1 MLSVLITVCAWV
13 TTSSGSRACHHPQQ
27 LACPPVAGAVCPA
40 GLCWHSAPFLGQSP
54 PGLGGGAL
62 VSVPVMDAL
71 GVCVWGG
78 FQFLSRSVSVPGLCF
93 GRWLS
98 HVQSLVG
105 GAVLTLS
112 GGRQQPFLEAGLA
125 SHCVT
130 VTLGCRRLHVGCA
143 GLTHLPA
150 VGELLGRLC
159 LLCVLSPHVPQLS
172 RGVST
177 LCRLPELCRRL
188 SLWNPARDS
197 RRPRPESSG
206 LCPRPGSPP
215 HPGACLQAELGR
227 LVQGRSP
234 LASL

>member
-1 MLSVLITVCAWV
+1 MPSRRRGCLPCWPVLALCSFSW
-13 TTSSGSRACHHPQQ
+13 
-27 LACPPVAGAVCPA
+27 PVASRVRRWRPCFCPCD
-40 GLCWHSAPFLGQSP
+40 GCSG
-54 PGLGGGAL
+54 
-62 VSVPVMDAL
+62 
-71 GVCVWGG
+71 GVCVGG